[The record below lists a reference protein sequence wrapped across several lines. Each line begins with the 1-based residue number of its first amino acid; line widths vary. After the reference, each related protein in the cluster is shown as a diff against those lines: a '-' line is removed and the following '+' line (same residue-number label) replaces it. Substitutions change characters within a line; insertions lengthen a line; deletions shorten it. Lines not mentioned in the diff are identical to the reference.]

1 MVDLPVKRLIERVV
15 DSPLKLQ
22 LLLLFCEHRR
32 LQGTDAQIAQRIY
45 RDIGSTHEALCELA
59 EDGILAVVPMAGEPT
74 YVYRPRPEWL
84 DPIVRLCQV
93 YNEPIE
99 RDSLQ
104 RLVRDVAVFA
114 PYRRTKKSFEP
125 DRFVMVV

>member
-1 MVDLPVKRLIERVV
+1 MVDLAVKRLIERVV

-22 LLLLFCEHRR
+22 LLLLFCEDRR

-45 RDIGSTHEALCELA
+45 RDIWSTHEALRELA
-59 EDGILAVVPMAGEPT
+59 EDGILALVPMASEPT
-74 YVYRPRPEWL
+74 YVYRPRPELL
-84 DPIVRLCQV
+84 DSIVRLCQV

-114 PYRRTKKSFEP
+114 PYRRTDRSFES
-125 DRFVMVV
+125 DQFMMVG